1 MPEGGWKHIDRK
13 ATPRDLIQRQNWEQ
27 KEGDVVNA
35 AQKRSKE
42 LGLRGVKFVN
52 AEYSFDGSR
61 LSIQFC
67 TESEEKADLKS
78 MRSDMQRM
86 FQPTNVDLRQVGP
99 RDVAKCM
106 GGMGACGLETRCC
119 TRFLTVS
126 LTPSE
131 ITGMCGRLRCCL
143 IYEYQ
148 NYVDARQQLPKR
160 NKMVKT
166 PKGIGKVVDVNPLQA
181 LILVE
186 IPELGVVQFP
196 KDEIELLDEGAKEKS
211 EREPR
216 KD

>member
-1 MPEGGWKHIDRK
+1 
-13 ATPRDLIQRQNWEQ
+13 
-27 KEGDVVNA
+27 
-35 AQKRSKE
+35 
-42 LGLRGVKFVN
+42 
-52 AEYSFDGSR
+52 
-61 LSIQFC
+61 
-67 TESEEKADLKS
+67 
-78 MRSDMQRM
+78 
-86 FQPTNVDLRQVGP
+86 
-99 RDVAKCM
+99 M

-119 TRFLTVS
+119 TRFLTEFSSISIRMAKEQSVS

-181 LILVE
+181 LIFVE

-196 KDEIELLDEGAKEKS
+196 KEEIELIDEGTKEKS
-211 EREPR
+211 ERDQR